1 MIWGHLNTYVV
12 ADSESI
18 KKRKAAAK
26 RILRDIE
33 FYKVCVGCES
43 VILKEDI
50 FCPVCDAYRFNE
62 DQEYTR
68 RVVEELSKREQASIL
83 PNDFI

>member
-1 MIWGHLNTYVV
+1 MIWIHLNIYAV

-18 KKRKAAAK
+18 KKRKAAAR

-33 FYKVCVGCES
+33 HYKVCVGCES
-43 VILKEDI
+43 VILKKDA

-62 DQEYTR
+62 DTEYTR
-68 RVVEELSKREQASIL
+68 RVVEELSKREQISVL
-83 PNDFI
+83 PSDFI